1 MYNNDLVKYVINTL
15 IGNKS
20 TPSAIQN
27 LFYVLRRTKIM
38 KKKLLVTIVGMTLAF
53 AMLTGCGSD
62 GKDTT
67 TTTNSEAVQ
76 TTDEAT
82 DNTTVSDTDTES
94 ESESEDE
101 NTSDTTEVSDTP
113 EVSDA
118 PEDFSAYWGAFGYGK
133 GTKDADGNN
142 LVDATNRL
150 TWSIYNFYGSDGGAP
165 FNWHEVVEYVDV
177 DGEQWGQATYTF
189 DADARDYEGYTVNY
203 VENPFV
209 IAVSPDK
216 TKVLYKDV
224 VYTVP
229 EE

>member
-1 MYNNDLVKYVINTL
+1 
-15 IGNKS
+15 
-20 TPSAIQN
+20 
-27 LFYVLRRTKIM
+27 M
-38 KKKLLVTIVGMTLAF
+38 KKKIFATVLCMVTAVS
-53 AMLTGCGSD
+53 MLTGCGGTSTD
-62 GKDTT
+62 TSKD
-67 TTTNSEAVQ
+67 NEPVMESEAVQ
-76 TTDEAT
+76 ITDEAT

-94 ESESEDE
+94 ESDAED
-101 NTSDTTEVSDTP
+101 TSDTQ

-177 DGEQWGQATYTF
+177 DGEQWGQVTYTF
-189 DADARDYEGYTVNY
+189 DDDAQDYEGYTVNY

-209 IAVSPDK
+209 IAVSPDR

-229 EE
+229 EQ

>member
-1 MYNNDLVKYVINTL
+1 
-15 IGNKS
+15 
-20 TPSAIQN
+20 
-27 LFYVLRRTKIM
+27 M
-38 KKKLLVTIVGMTLAF
+38 KKKILVTMVGMTLAF
-53 AMLTGCGSD
+53 AMLTGCGSKGGD
-62 GKDTT
+62 ITD
-67 TTTNSEAVQ
+67 SEAVQ

-101 NTSDTTEVSDTP
+101 NTSDTS

-118 PEDFSAYWGAFGYGK
+118 PEDFSAYWSVFGHGK
-133 GTKDADGNN
+133 SIKDADGNN
-142 LVDATNRL
+142 LVDATNGL
-150 TWSIYNFYGSDGGAP
+150 TWDIYNFYGSENGVP
-165 FNWHEVVEYVDV
+165 LNWHEVVEYVDV

-189 DADARDYEGYTVNY
+189 DADASDYMGYTVNY

-216 TKVLYKDV
+216 TKFLYKDV
-224 VYTVP
+224 VYTVT

>member
-1 MYNNDLVKYVINTL
+1 
-15 IGNKS
+15 
-20 TPSAIQN
+20 
-27 LFYVLRRTKIM
+27 M

-76 TTDEAT
+76 ITDEAT
-82 DNTTVSDTDTES
+82 DNTTVSDTETES
-94 ESESEDE
+94 ESESESEAED
-101 NTSDTTEVSDTP
+101 TSDTQEA
-113 EVSDA
+113 SDA
-118 PEDFSAYWGAFGYGK
+118 PEDFSAYWGAFGHGESI
-133 GTKDADGNN
+133 KDADGHN
-142 LVDATNRL
+142 LVDASNRL
-150 TWSIYNFYGSDGGAP
+150 TWGIYNFYTFEDGVP
-165 FNWHEVVEYVDV
+165 LNWNEVVEYVDV

-216 TKVLYKDV
+216 TKILYKDV

-229 EE
+229 EQ

>member
-1 MYNNDLVKYVINTL
+1 
-15 IGNKS
+15 
-20 TPSAIQN
+20 
-27 LFYVLRRTKIM
+27 M
-38 KKKLLVTIVGMTLAF
+38 KKKLLVTVMGMTLAF

-76 TTDEAT
+76 ITDEAT

-101 NTSDTTEVSDTP
+101 NTSDIPEVSDTP

-118 PEDFSAYWGAFGYGK
+118 PEDFSAYWSVFGHGDSI
-133 GTKDADGNN
+133 KDADGNN
-142 LVDATNRL
+142 LLEATNRL
-150 TWSIYNFYGSDGGAP
+150 IGSIFEFYTFEGGVP
-165 FNWHEVVEYVDV
+165 LNWHEVVEYVDV
-177 DGEQWGQATYTF
+177 DGEQWGQVTYTF
-189 DADARDYEGYTVNY
+189 DDDALDYNGYTVNY

-216 TKVLYKDV
+216 TKILYKDV

-229 EE
+229 EQ